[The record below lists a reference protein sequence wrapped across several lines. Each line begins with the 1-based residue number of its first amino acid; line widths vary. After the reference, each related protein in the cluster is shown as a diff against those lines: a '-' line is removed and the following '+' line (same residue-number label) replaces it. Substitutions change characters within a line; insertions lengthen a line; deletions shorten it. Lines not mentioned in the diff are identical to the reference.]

1 MICGVDEAG
10 RGPVLGPLVVCG
22 VCVEDD
28 KALRRLKVRDSK
40 KLTPQRREE
49 LAPKIRK
56 IARIELVEI
65 PAEQIDGLRERM
77 SLNKLEARIFA
88 SIIDSLCPK
97 TAYVDAADVDEE
109 SFGRMVRR
117 SLVHEVD
124 LVSEHKADDTYPVV
138 SAASIIAKV
147 QRDAR
152 IREIEVEIGEP
163 IGTGYCSDPQTVEFL
178 ERWTKDKKSF
188 PPHTRK
194 SWLTSQNIMMMNH
207 MRKLDEFGD

>member
-10 RGPVLGPLVVCG
+10 RGPVLGPLVVAG
-22 VCVEDD
+22 VCVKDD

-40 KLTPQRREE
+40 KLTPRKREE
-49 LAPKIRK
+49 LEPKIRK
-56 IARIELVEI
+56 VARVELVEI
-65 PAEQIDGLRERM
+65 PAEQIDGLRENM
-77 SLNKLEARIFA
+77 SLNKLEARVFA
-88 SIIDSLCPK
+88 SIIDSLCPEI
-97 TAYVDAADVDEE
+97 AYVDAADVDEE
-109 SFGRMVRR
+109 SFARMVKR
-117 SLVHEVD
+117 SLVHEVA

-138 SAASIIAKV
+138 SAASIVAKV
-147 QRDAR
+147 KRDAR
-152 IREIEVEIGEP
+152 IKEIEAEIGEP

-178 ERWTKDKKSF
+178 ERWTKARDSF

>member
-40 KLTPQRREE
+40 KLTPAKREE

-65 PAEQIDGLRERM
+65 PAAQIDGLRERM

-97 TAYVDAADVDEE
+97 TAFVDAADVDEE
-109 SFGRMVRR
+109 NFGRMVKR
-117 SLVHEVD
+117 SLIHDVD
-124 LVSEHKADDTYPVV
+124 LISEHKADDTYPVV
-138 SAASIIAKV
+138 SAASIVAKV

-163 IGTGYCSDPQTVEFL
+163 IGTGYASDPATIEFL
-178 ERWTKDKKSF
+178 ERWTKDKRSF

>member
-1 MICGVDEAG
+1 MICGIDEAG

-40 KLTPQRREE
+40 KLTPAKREE

-65 PAEQIDGLRERM
+65 PAAQIDGLRERM

-97 TAYVDAADVDEE
+97 TAFVDAADVDEE
-109 SFGRMVRR
+109 NFGRMVKR
-117 SLVHEVD
+117 SLIHDVD
-124 LVSEHKADDTYPVV
+124 LISEHKADDTYPVV
-138 SAASIIAKV
+138 SAASIVAKV

-163 IGTGYCSDPQTVEFL
+163 IGTGYASDPATIEFL
-178 ERWTKDKKSF
+178 ERWTKDKRSF

>member
-1 MICGVDEAG
+1 M
-10 RGPVLGPLVVCG
+10 
-22 VCVEDD
+22 CVEDD

-40 KLTPQRREE
+40 KLTALKREE

-88 SIIDSLCPK
+88 SIIDALCPR

-109 SFGRMVRR
+109 SFGRMVKR

-138 SAASIIAKV
+138 SAASIVAKV
-147 QRDAR
+147 HRDAR
-152 IREIEVEIGEP
+152 IREIEAEIGEP
-163 IGTGYCSDPQTVEFL
+163 IGTGYASDPQTVEFL

-188 PPHTRK
+188 PPHTRR

>member
-40 KLTPQRREE
+40 KLTPAKREE

-65 PAEQIDGLRERM
+65 PAAQIDGLRERM

-97 TAYVDAADVDEE
+97 TAFVDAADVDEE
-109 SFGRMVRR
+109 NFGRMVKR
-117 SLVHEVD
+117 SLIHDVE
-124 LVSEHKADDTYPVV
+124 LISEHKADDTYPVV
-138 SAASIIAKV
+138 SAASIVAKV

-152 IREIEVEIGEP
+152 IKEIEVEVGEP
-163 IGTGYCSDPQTVEFL
+163 IGTGYASDPATIEFL

>member
-22 VCVEDD
+22 VCVESD
-28 KALRRLKVRDSK
+28 KALRKLEVRDSK
-40 KLTPQRREE
+40 KLTPERREE

-56 IARIELVEI
+56 IARVELVEV
-65 PAEQIDGLRERM
+65 PAEQIDGLREQM

-88 SIIDSLCPK
+88 SIIDSLCPH
-97 TAYVDAADVDEE
+97 TAYIDAADTDEVK
-109 SFGRMVRR
+109 FGRLVKR
-117 SLVHEVD
+117 SLVGNVEV
-124 LVSEHKADDTYPVV
+124 VSEHKADDTYPVV

-152 IREIEVEIGEP
+152 IREIEAEIGEP
-163 IGTGYCSDPQTVEFL
+163 IGSGYTSDPETIGFL
-178 ERWTKDKKSF
+178 QRWTKARRSF